1 MIAHIP
7 TTLISGFLGVGKTTA
22 ITHLLNEASRRK
34 ERWAVVVNEFGRVG
48 IDGAA
53 LQNGDEGA
61 LVQEIP
67 GGCLCCAVGMHFQTV
82 LPRFIRQARPDR
94 LLIEPTGIGHLK
106 GLVKTLSNTW
116 LSQALD
122 LNASITL
129 VDPRQ
134 FSLELVHKSPVYYD
148 QLLSADVIVINK
160 CDVADRAHIKQLRDF
175 LETLPEKQAIIET
188 EYGRF
193 PLDYLDLSLKAGRL
207 SPSVV
212 PTLKQNGSNSS
223 TKTDTLLG
231 HISFRPVPAPCPQRY
246 ESQGEGRFACGWI
259 FPKGTRFSKAALMA
273 LFDALNARDIEIERA
288 KGIFQLN
295 NDEWQLFNCV
305 GQDVEIKTLNDS
317 ENSRIEFISK
327 IGRQPDWLALE
338 MALLASQ
345 LTAA

>member
-22 ITHLLNEASRRK
+22 ITHLLNEAARRQ

-48 IDGAA
+48 IDGAT
-53 LQNGDEGA
+53 LNNGDDGA
-61 LVQEIP
+61 LVQEIA

-106 GLVKTLSNTW
+106 GLVKILSNTW
-116 LSQALD
+116 LSQALR
-122 LNASITL
+122 LKASITL

-134 FSLELVHKSPVYYD
+134 FSMELVQKSPVYYD

-160 CDVADRAHIKQLRDF
+160 CDVADQTQIQLLRDF
-175 LETLPEKQAIIET
+175 LSTLPEKQAIVET
-188 EYGRF
+188 EYGHF
-193 PLDYLDLSLKAGRL
+193 PLEYLDLSLKAGCL

-212 PTLKQNGSNSS
+212 PNVKHDGSNLS
-223 TKTDTLLG
+223 TKSDTLLG
-231 HISFRPVPAPCPQRY
+231 NISFKSSVNPRPQRY
-246 ESQGEGRFACGWI
+246 ESQGDGRFACGWI
-259 FPKGTRFSKAALMA
+259 FPKGTRFSKSALMA
-273 LFDALNARDIEIERA
+273 LFDALNTRNIEIERA

-295 NDEWQLFNCV
+295 NNEWQLFNCV
-305 GQDVEIKTLNDS
+305 GHDVEIKTLNNS

-327 IGRQPDWLALE
+327 IGRQPDWSALE

-345 LTAA
+345 LAAI